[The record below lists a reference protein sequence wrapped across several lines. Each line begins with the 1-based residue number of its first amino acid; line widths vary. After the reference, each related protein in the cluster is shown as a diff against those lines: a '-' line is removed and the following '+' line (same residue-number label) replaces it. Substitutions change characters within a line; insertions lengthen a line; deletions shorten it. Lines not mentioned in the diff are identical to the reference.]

1 MNLALNNGGNP
12 MEKKRKMLN
21 ILLTTLF
28 LVTPLVVV
36 SLIFKAN
43 FSRLFVSLKTFITH
57 LGYFFSYDFLKDKTP
72 PHSTFDQLLSNGY
85 YDFAL
90 PFDQEVFK
98 ARLGVAFSLLI
109 NGDIF
114 SGYWKDASNVLYV
127 LGRLLTFVVILIL
140 VVTLLSKLS
149 TFDPQSKLEDTKSLT
164 RFKRFELK
172 ASNLLLRVQDKWYEL
187 PTRMIKTVYLV
198 LFLFATGLLPIVLD
212 IASEALLILS
222 GGHFERFFS
231 FLIVLLSDLVIYFIK
246 VPIIITVFFGWI
258 LFDKLRIRLAK
269 RKLESLC
276 ASNDEFYAST
286 GNIIAI
292 VGASGTGKTS
302 LLVDAVLSLEEDLRN
317 NKLLK
322 IMHRKEALFPT
333 FPWRKLEESI
343 DRFSSLKKDQQWRIY
358 SRQSIYE
365 FVYKNFQKERPFGY
379 SGDFVA
385 YDGLKLESLMNAVYC
400 YAVAYFYYRIE
411 GALSYTTT
419 PISHS
424 SHMVVDHYFPL
435 YGASYF
441 NFEPDFDEERSYSMI
456 LDFDTLR
463 LGEKMNPK
471 TSYLLDCGIWAIPEV
486 GKERGSTF
494 DLRSKSQNDESCNIA
509 SDFFYTYLTI
519 ERHNAELDYE
529 VLFKGILDDQ
539 DMMKL
544 NSDTRQLVESL
555 ITLDRMNSIKGKN
568 ALWLFW
574 LDSML
579 CDLVTSTFHRTYD
592 VRKAKK
598 KNDTTFWYLFRKI
611 SSAFERYKMRRS
623 NHFGYDKLAFYCSN
637 ASLDDVTKV
646 NGQGYLYLCYAKVYS
661 NRFNDVYL
669 QSLFD
674 TIEKNSNESILD
686 QARYTSLSPS
696 VADFKRQHS
705 FMYNDYFS
713 VFATGKKKK

>member
-1 MNLALNNGGNP
+1 MSLALNNGGNP
-12 MEKKRKMLN
+12 MEKKRKLLN
-21 ILLTTLF
+21 ISLTVLM
-28 LVTPLVVV
+28 LVTPILLV

-57 LGYFFSYDFLKDKTP
+57 LGYFFSYDFLADKTP
-72 PHSTFDQLLSNGY
+72 PQSTFDQLLSSGFY
-85 YDFAL
+85 EFSL
-90 PFDQEVFK
+90 PFSQEVFK
-98 ARLGVAFSLLI
+98 ERIGVAFSLLI
-109 NGDIF
+109 NGDFF

-127 LGRLLTFVVILIL
+127 FGRLLTFVVILIL
-140 VVTLLSKLS
+140 VITLLSRLS
-149 TFDPQSKLEDTKSLT
+149 TFDPESKLEDTKELT
-164 RFKRFELK
+164 RFKKFERK
-172 ASNLLLRVQDKWYEL
+172 ASNLLLRIQDKWYEL
-187 PTRMIKTVYLV
+187 PTRMIKTVYLI

-212 IASEALLILS
+212 VTSEALLILS

-246 VPIIITVFFGWI
+246 VPLIITVFFGWI
-258 LFDKLRIRLAK
+258 LFDKLRIRMAK

-333 FPWRKLEESI
+333 FPWRLLEAKI
-343 DRFSSLKKDQQWRIY
+343 DHFSSLEKDEKWRIY

-365 FVYKNFQKERPFGY
+365 FVAKNFQNERPFGY

-441 NFEPDFDEERSYSMI
+441 NFEPDFDEERSFSMI

-574 LDSML
+574 LDSMI

-598 KNDTTFWYLFRKI
+598 RNDTTFWYLFRKI

-674 TIEKNSNESILD
+674 TIEKDSNESVLD

>member
-1 MNLALNNGGNP
+1 MSLALNNGGNP
-12 MEKKRKMLN
+12 MEKKRKLLN

-72 PHSTFDQLLSNGY
+72 PHSTFDRLLSNGY

-149 TFDPQSKLEDTKSLT
+149 TFDPESKLEDTKGLT
-164 RFKRFELK
+164 RFKKFELK
-172 ASNLLLRVQDKWYEL
+172 ASNLLLRIQDKWYEL
-187 PTRMIKTVYLV
+187 PTRMIKTIYLI

-212 IASEALLILS
+212 VASEALLILS

-258 LFDKLRIRLAK
+258 LFDKLRIRMAK
-269 RKLESLC
+269 HKLESLC
-276 ASNDEFYAST
+276 ASNDDFYAST

-343 DRFSSLKKDQQWRIY
+343 DRFSSLKKDEQWRIY

-365 FVYKNFQKERPFGY
+365 FVAKNFQKERPFGY

-441 NFEPDFDEERSYSMI
+441 NFKPDFDEERSFSMI

-592 VRKAKK
+592 FRKAKK
-598 KNDTTFWYLFRKI
+598 RNDTTFWYLLRKI

-674 TIEKNSNESILD
+674 TIEKDSNESILD
-686 QARYTSLSPS
+686 QVRYTSLSPS
-696 VADFKRQHS
+696 VSDFKRQHS

>member
-1 MNLALNNGGNP
+1 
-12 MEKKRKMLN
+12 MEKKNKRKLLN
-21 ILLTTLF
+21 ILVTILIVF
-28 LVTPLVVV
+28 TPLSLI
-36 SLIFKAN
+36 SLIFKSN
-43 FSRLFVSLKTFITH
+43 FSRLWASLNTLLTH
-57 LGYFFSYDFLKDKTP
+57 IGYFFSYDFLSDKTP
-72 PHSTFDQLLSNGY
+72 PRSTFDRLLESDY
-85 YDFAL
+85 YSFSL
-90 PFDQEVFK
+90 PFTQEVFK
-98 ARLGVAFSLLI
+98 ERIRVAFSLLI
-109 NGDIF
+109 NGEIF
-114 SGYWKDASNVLYV
+114 SGYWKDASNILYII
-127 LGRLLTFVVILIL
+127 GRLLTFVVILVIIITIL
-140 VVTLLSKLS
+140 SRLSS
-149 TFDPQSKLEDTKSLT
+149 FDPNSKLEDTKGLT
-164 RFKRFELK
+164 RFKKFEIRMQNILYRTK
-172 ASNLLLRVQDKWYEL
+172 ERWYEL
-187 PTRMIKTVYLV
+187 PTKLIKFVYLV
-198 LFLFATGLLPIVLD
+198 LFLFATGLLPVVLD
-212 IASEALLILS
+212 IASEALLLLS
-222 GGHFERFFS
+222 GGHFERLFS
-231 FLIVLLSDLVIYFIK
+231 FLIVLLSDLIIYFVK
-246 VPIIITVFFGWI
+246 VPIIITIVFGF
-258 LFDKLRIRLAK
+258 LFFDKLRIRAAK
-269 RKLESLC
+269 HKLETLC

-333 FPWRKLEESI
+333 FPWRKLESYI
-343 DRFSSLKKDQQWRIY
+343 DFFSNLEKDDERRLF
-358 SRQSIYE
+358 SRQSILKFIE
-365 FVYKNFQKERPFGY
+365 VKFKNEHPFGY
-379 SGDFVA
+379 SDAFVA

-400 YAVAYFYYRIE
+400 YAVAYFYYSIE

-424 SHMVVDHYFPL
+424 SHMLIDHYFPL
-435 YGASYF
+435 YGANYF
-441 NFEPDFDEERSYSMI
+441 TFEPEIDEERSYSMI

-463 LGEKMNPK
+463 LGEKMNKK

-486 GKERGSTF
+486 GKERGSSF
-494 DLRSKSQNDESCNIA
+494 DLRSKSQNDETCNIA
-509 SDFFYTYLTI
+509 SDYFYTYLTI

-555 ITLDRMNSIKGKN
+555 ITLDRMNSVKGKN

-598 KNDTTFWYLFRKI
+598 RNDTTFWYLFRKL
-611 SSAFERYKMRRS
+611 SSAMERYKMRRS

-669 QSLFD
+669 QSLFN
-674 TIEKNSNESILD
+674 TIEKDSSESILD
-686 QARYTSLSPS
+686 QERYTSLNPS
-696 VADFKRQHS
+696 VSDFKKQHS

>member
-1 MNLALNNGGNP
+1 
-12 MEKKRKMLN
+12 MEKKRKLLN
-21 ILLTTLF
+21 LSLTVLM
-28 LVTPLVVV
+28 LVTPILLV

-72 PHSTFDQLLSNGY
+72 PQSTLDQLLSSGFY
-85 YDFAL
+85 EFSL
-90 PFDQEVFK
+90 PFSQEVFK
-98 ARLGVAFSLLI
+98 ERLGVAFSLLI

-140 VVTLLSKLS
+140 VITLLSRLS
-149 TFDPQSKLEDTKSLT
+149 TFDPESKLEDTKGLT
-164 RFKRFELK
+164 RFKKFELG
-172 ASNLLLRVQDKWYEL
+172 ANNLFLRVQEKWYEL
-187 PTRMIKTVYLV
+187 PTRMIKTVYLI
-198 LFLFATGLLPIVLD
+198 LFLFATGLLPIALD
-212 IASEALLILS
+212 IASEALLLLS
-222 GGHFERFFS
+222 GGHFERLFP
-231 FLIVLLSDLVIYFIK
+231 FLIVLLSDLIIYFVK
-246 VPIIITVFFGWI
+246 VPIIITIVFGF
-258 LFDKLRIRLAK
+258 LSFDKLRIRAAK
-269 RKLESLC
+269 RKLETLC
-276 ASNDEFYAST
+276 ASNDDFYAST

-333 FPWRKLEESI
+333 FPWRKLESYI
-343 DRFSSLKKDQQWRIY
+343 DYFSRLEKDDERRLF
-358 SRQSIYE
+358 SRQSILKFIE
-365 FVYKNFQKERPFGY
+365 VKFKAEHPFGY
-379 SGDFVA
+379 SGAFVA

-400 YAVAYFYYRIE
+400 YAVAYFYYSIE

-424 SHMVVDHYFPL
+424 SHMLIDHYFPL
-435 YGASYF
+435 YGANYF
-441 NFEPDFDEERSYSMI
+441 TFEPDFDEERSYSMI

-463 LGEKMNPK
+463 LGEKMNKK
-471 TSYLLDCGIWAIPEV
+471 TSYLLDCGIWAVPEV
-486 GKERGSTF
+486 GKERGSSF
-494 DLRSKSQNDESCNIA
+494 DLRSKSQNDETCNIA
-509 SDFFYTYLTI
+509 SDYFYTYLTI

-555 ITLDRMNSIKGKN
+555 ITLDRMNSVKDKN

-574 LDSML
+574 LDSMI

-598 KNDTTFWYLFRKI
+598 RNDTVFWYLFRKI

-674 TIEKNSNESILD
+674 TIEKDSSESILD
-686 QARYTSLSPS
+686 QERYTSLNPS
-696 VADFKRQHS
+696 VSDFKKQHS

>member
-1 MNLALNNGGNP
+1 MSLVLNNGGNP
-12 MEKKRKMLN
+12 MEKKRKLLN

-43 FSRLFVSLKTFITH
+43 FSRLFVSLKTFIIH

-72 PHSTFDQLLSNGY
+72 PHSTFDRLLSNGY

-114 SGYWKDASNVLYV
+114 SGYWKDASNILYI

-140 VVTLLSKLS
+140 VITLLSRLS
-149 TFDPQSKLEDTKSLT
+149 TYDPESKLEDTKSLT
-164 RFKRFELK
+164 RFKKFEIRIQNILYRAK
-172 ASNLLLRVQDKWYEL
+172 ERLYEL
-187 PTRMIKTVYLV
+187 PTKLIKFVYLV

-212 IASEALLILS
+212 VASEALLILS

-246 VPIIITVFFGWI
+246 VPIIITLIFFGI
-258 LFDKLRIRLAK
+258 LFDKLRIRMAK

-276 ASNDEFYAST
+276 ASNDDFYAST

-333 FPWRKLEESI
+333 FPWRRLEESI
-343 DRFSSLKKDQQWRIY
+343 DRFSSLKKDEQWRIY

-365 FVYKNFQKERPFGY
+365 FVAKNFQKERPFGY
-379 SGDFVA
+379 SGDFLA

-555 ITLDRMNSIKGKN
+555 ITLDRMNSVKGKN

-598 KNDTTFWYLFRKI
+598 RNDTTFWYLFRKI

-674 TIEKNSNESILD
+674 TIEKDSSESILD
-686 QARYTSLSPS
+686 QERYTSLNPS
-696 VADFKRQHS
+696 VSDFKKQHS

>member
-1 MNLALNNGGNP
+1 
-12 MEKKRKMLN
+12 MEKKRKLLN
-21 ILLTTLF
+21 ISLTVLM
-28 LVTPLVVV
+28 LVTPILLV

-43 FSRLFVSLKTFITH
+43 FSRLFVSFKTFITH

-72 PHSTFDQLLSNGY
+72 PHSTFDRLLSNGY

-140 VVTLLSKLS
+140 VITLLSRLS
-149 TFDPQSKLEDTKSLT
+149 TYDPESKLEDTKGLT
-164 RFKRFELK
+164 RFKKLELRFQK
-172 ASNLLLRVQDKWYEL
+172 FLLRLKKRWMEL
-187 PTRMIKTVYLV
+187 PTKIIKIVYLL

-212 IASEALLILS
+212 VISEALLLLS
-222 GGHFERFFS
+222 GGHFERLFS
-231 FLIVLLSDLVIYFIK
+231 FIIVLISDLVIYFIK
-246 VPIIITVFFGWI
+246 VPLIITVFFGFL
-258 LFDKLRIRLAK
+258 LFDKLRIRMAK
-269 RKLESLC
+269 HKLESLC

-343 DRFSSLKKDQQWRIY
+343 DHFSSLKKDQQWRIY

-424 SHMVVDHYFPL
+424 SHMVIDHYFPL
-435 YGASYF
+435 YGANYF
-441 NFEPDFDEERSYSMI
+441 SFEPDFDEERSYSMI

-598 KNDTTFWYLFRKI
+598 RNDTTFWYLFRKV
-611 SSAFERYKMRRS
+611 SSAIERYKMRRS

-669 QSLFD
+669 QSLFN
-674 TIEKNSNESILD
+674 TIEKDSTESILD
-686 QARYTSLSPS
+686 QERYTSLNPS
-696 VADFKRQHS
+696 VSDFKKQHS